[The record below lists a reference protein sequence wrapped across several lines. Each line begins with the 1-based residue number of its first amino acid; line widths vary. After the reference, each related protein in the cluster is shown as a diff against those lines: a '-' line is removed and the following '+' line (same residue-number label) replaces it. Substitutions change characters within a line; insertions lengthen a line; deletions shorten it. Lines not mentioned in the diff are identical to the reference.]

1 MKFSLFLSAAVVAIG
16 GTVLATA
23 PANAQ
28 ARDRIQITGSSTVF
42 PFTTTVAERFSQRGG
57 RAPIVES
64 TGTGGGMR
72 LFCAGVGLNTP
83 DITNASRRITRNEF
97 NTCKQNGV
105 DLVELQIG
113 FDGIVLTNSKAGPK
127 VQLTLEQLYLAL
139 AAKIPNAQGQLA
151 DNPHKNWSD
160 IAPNLPN
167 VKIEVIGPPPTS
179 GTRDSFNELGLL
191 AGCQEHAKRRNVQ
204 IASRDCQQIRADGGF
219 VEGGENDNII
229 VQRLVANPTAF
240 GVFGYSFL
248 EENHDKIQG
257 AVIGGNEPT
266 VENIQNG
273 KWPMAR
279 SMFVYMKKNH
289 IGTVPGL
296 QDFFNEYASEQ
307 AMGDDGYLEKKG
319 LVPSPAADRARFR
332 AAVAAA
338 TSMAGL

>member
-1 MKFSLFLSAAVVAIG
+1 MKLTLVLSAAAVALG
-16 GTVLATA
+16 GAVFAAA

-57 RAPIVES
+57 KAPIVES

-83 DITNASRRITRNEF
+83 DITNASRRITQNEF

-105 DLVELQIG
+105 DVVELQVG
-113 FDGIVLTNSKAGPK
+113 FDGIVIANSKQGPK
-127 VQLTLEQLYLAL
+127 LQLTLEQLYLAL
-139 AAKIPNAQGQLA
+139 AAKVPNAQGQLI
-151 DNPHKNWSD
+151 DNPNRNWSD

-167 VKIEVIGPPPTS
+167 ARIEVIGPPPTS

-191 AGCQEHAKRRNVQ
+191 AGCQAVQRRANVQ
-204 IASRDCQQIRADGGF
+204 IDSRACQQIRADGAF

-229 VQRLVANPTAF
+229 VQRLVANPAAV

-248 EENHDKIQG
+248 EENKDKIQG
-257 AVIGGNEPT
+257 ATLNGVEDTI
-266 VENIQNG
+266 ENIQSG
-273 KWPMAR
+273 KYPMAR
-279 SMFVYMKKNH
+279 SMFVYLKKNH
-289 IGTVPGL
+289 LGIVPGL
-296 QDFFNEYASEQ
+296 QDFINEYASEQ
-307 AMGDDGYLEKKG
+307 AMGEDGYLEKKG
-319 LVPSPAADRARFR
+319 LVPSPAEVRARYR
-332 AAVAAA
+332 ASVAAA

>member
-1 MKFSLFLSAAVVAIG
+1 MKLTPSLSAAALALGAAV
-16 GTVLATA
+16 VLAA
-23 PANAQ
+23 PAGAQ
-28 ARDRIQITGSSTVF
+28 TRDRIQITGSSTVF

-83 DITNASRRITRNEF
+83 DITNASRRITQNEF

-113 FDGIVLTNSKAGPK
+113 FDGIVIANSKQSP
-127 VQLTLEQLYLAL
+127 QLDLTLEQIYLAL
-139 AAKIPNAQGQLA
+139 AAKIPNAQGQLV
-151 DNPHKNWSD
+151 DNPNRNWSD
-160 IAPNLPN
+160 VAPNLPN

-179 GTRDSFNELGLL
+179 GTRDSFNELALL
-191 AGCQEHAKRRNVQ
+191 AGCREHAKRRN
-204 IASRDCQQIRADGGF
+204 IEISSRDCQQIRADGGF
-219 VEGGENDNII
+219 IEGGENDNII
-229 VQRLVANPTAF
+229 VQRLVANPAAV

-248 EENHDKIQG
+248 EENKDKIQG
-257 AVIGGNEPT
+257 ARLNGIEDSI
-266 VENIQNG
+266 ENIQNG
-273 KWPMAR
+273 KYPLAR
-279 SMFVYMKKNH
+279 SMFVYLKKNH
-289 IGTVPGL
+289 LGIVPGL
-296 QDFFNEYASEQ
+296 QEFMNEYASEQ

-319 LVPSPAADRARFR
+319 LVPSPAEVRARYR